1 MKRFPNLGR
10 WLGAGLLAASA
21 MAVPAWGA
29 AAPDSLETPRGARLA
44 LLAEF
49 PPGPGPFPTLVLAP
63 GAGYHMDL
71 PVLAETAR
79 QLLARGFAV
88 WRFNW
93 AYFTADPAGGRPS
106 DELTH
111 EREDLLAVLDRALAD
126 PRVARERVFVGGKS
140 MGSVVAW
147 SVLRERLAVRAA
159 VLLTP
164 VCSRVVAGVPVAESE
179 RNYPGAA
186 GERRPLLLVS
196 GDQDPLCA
204 PSVLYRLAA
213 LPSGPVRVAVLDGNH
228 GLEALAGSV
237 DEREAARRH
246 NAALAATLVADFV
259 AAHAGR

>member
-1 MKRFPNLGR
+1 MKRFLNLGR
-10 WLGAGLLAASA
+10 RLAAGLLVASLTAA
-21 MAVPAWGA
+21 PAWSA
-29 AAPDSLETPRGARLA
+29 EPDRLETPRGAYLA
-44 LLAEF
+44 VRAEF

-79 QLLARGFAV
+79 QLLARGVAV

-93 AYFTADPAGGRPS
+93 AYFTADAARGQPS
-106 DELTH
+106 DDLQL

-126 PRVARERVFVGGKS
+126 PRVARERVLVGGKS
-140 MGSVVAW
+140 MGSLVAW
-147 SVLRERLAVRAA
+147 SVLRERPAVRAA

-164 VCSRVVAGVPVAESE
+164 VCSGVVAGVPVAEFDQ
-179 RNYPGAA
+179 NYPGVAD
-186 GERRPLLLVS
+186 ERRPLLLVS

-213 LPSGPVRVAVLDGNH
+213 LPPGPVRVAVLDGNH
-228 GLEALAGSV
+228 GLNVLAGSV

-246 NAALAATLVADFV
+246 NAVLAATLVADFV
-259 AAHAGR
+259 AAHAGL

>member
-1 MKRFPNLGR
+1 MKRFLNLGR
-10 WLGAGLLAASA
+10 RLAAGLLAASVTA
-21 MAVPAWGA
+21 APAWA
-29 AAPDSLETPRGARLA
+29 AEPGRLETPRGAHLA
-44 LLAEF
+44 VRADF

-71 PVLAETAR
+71 PVLAETAA

-147 SVLRERLAVRAA
+147 SVLRERPAVRGA

-164 VCSRVVAGVPVAESE
+164 VCGRVVAGVPVAEFDQ
-179 RNYPGAA
+179 NYPGVAD
-186 GERRPLLLVS
+186 ERRPLLLVS

-228 GLEALAGSV
+228 GLEAPAGSV